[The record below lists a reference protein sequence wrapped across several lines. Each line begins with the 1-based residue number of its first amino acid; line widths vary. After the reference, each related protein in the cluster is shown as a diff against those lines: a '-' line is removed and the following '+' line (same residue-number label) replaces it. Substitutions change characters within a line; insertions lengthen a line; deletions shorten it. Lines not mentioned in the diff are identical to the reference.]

1 MDVKN
6 VTDEL
11 AKHPEFTFL
20 DILPF
25 NGHQIGALSVTGVA
39 PGWEMHPD
47 TDELFY
53 IMEGEAEIVLYEEAG
68 PVTYTAGPGEMFV
81 VPKGI
86 WHKPGAPKGAKFFYL
101 TPGLSLSSD
110 LDDPRNDP
118 NPEVYD
124 PNQS

>member
-1 MDVKN
+1 MEIKN
-6 VTDEL
+6 VVDEL

-20 DILPF
+20 DVIPF
-25 NGHQIGALSVTGVA
+25 NQHKVGALSVTGVA

-53 IMEGEAEIVLYEEAG
+53 IIDGEAEFVLYEASGPKSCVASAG
-68 PVTYTAGPGEMFV
+68 NIFA

-101 TPGLSLSSD
+101 TPGKSLSSEM
-110 LDDPRNDP
+110 DDPREDP
-118 NPEVYD
+118 NPGVYEG
-124 PNQS
+124 